1 MDELVLKLL
10 EIWNEGTMDD
20 QSLIWEDWP
29 ELADAINKLR
39 ERS

>member
-10 EIWNEGTMDD
+10 EIWND

-39 ERS
+39 ERA